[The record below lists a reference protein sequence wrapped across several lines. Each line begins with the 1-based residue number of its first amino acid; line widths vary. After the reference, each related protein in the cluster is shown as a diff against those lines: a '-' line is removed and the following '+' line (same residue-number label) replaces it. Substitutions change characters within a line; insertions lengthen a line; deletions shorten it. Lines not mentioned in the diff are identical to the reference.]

1 MLKTTA
7 MLLNELSEYVNPE
20 AKIRRDVSD
29 GKIFTVVRGLYET
42 DKDTPGHL
50 LAGAIYGPSY
60 LSFEYA
66 LSHYGFIPE
75 RVYVYTSAT
84 YGKKKKKLYKTDFG
98 VFLYRDV
105 PECIYPEGLRL
116 EKEGKRYYQI
126 ASPEKALCDK
136 LYDMSPVGNI
146 KEITALLLEDLRID
160 EGMLGEL
167 DMELLSN
174 ISNRYP
180 SKNVRLMSKALRK
193 MRKI

>member
-20 AKIRRDVSD
+20 AKIRRDVRD
-29 GKIFTVVRGLYET
+29 GKIFPVVRGLYET
-42 DKDTPGHL
+42 DKDTPGYL

-75 RVYVYTSAT
+75 RVYAYTSAT
-84 YGKKKKKLYKTDFG
+84 YGKKKKKLHKTDFG

-116 EKEGKRYYQI
+116 EREGDRYYQI

-136 LYDMSPVGNI
+136 MYDMPPVGNI
-146 KEITALLLEDLRID
+146 KEITALMLEDLRID

-167 DMELLSN
+167 DMELLSS
-174 ISNRYP
+174 ISDRYP
-180 SKNVRLMSKALRK
+180 SKNVKLMSKALRK